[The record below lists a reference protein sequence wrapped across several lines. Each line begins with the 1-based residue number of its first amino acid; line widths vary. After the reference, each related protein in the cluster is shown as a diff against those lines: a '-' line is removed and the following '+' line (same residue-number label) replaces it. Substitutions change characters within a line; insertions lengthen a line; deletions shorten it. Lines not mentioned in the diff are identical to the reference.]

1 MGKQELP
8 EGLRPEIDEDLFRVK
23 ENKRESEE
31 EIKVFAETQTPKKEK
46 PKEKTFGDMFD
57 FNNMFRVKGKSG
69 LVSVIHHAKGSQMAI
84 VCDIY
89 KKNRRSVSVDKMVRL
104 GSQSFFKTDGSV
116 IKMTE
121 VFNNLMSY
129 ATTSE
134 DYGFEKVSIEDLMP
148 IMVPK
153 YDKKQFKLY
162 RAEEVLGWYIEVTLK
177 YSALIDQ
184 KVEDGEVQL
193 LTEEKED

>member
-1 MGKQELP
+1 MG
-8 EGLRPEIDEDLFRVK
+8 
-23 ENKRESEE
+23 
-31 EIKVFAETQTPKKEK
+31 TPTPPKAKKES
-46 PKEKTFGDMFD
+46 KEPSFGEMFD
-57 FNNMFRVKGKSG
+57 FNNMYRVKGKSG
-69 LVSVIHHAKGSQMAI
+69 LVSVVHHTQGHKMAI

-89 KKNRRSVSVDKMVRL
+89 KKNRRSVSVEKMVRL
-104 GSQSFFKTDGSV
+104 GSQSFFKTDGS
-116 IKMTE
+116 IIRMTE
-121 VFNNLMSY
+121 VFNNLMNY

-134 DYGFEKVSIEDLMP
+134 DYGFEKVSVEDLMP

-162 RAEEVLGWYIEVTLK
+162 KAEEVLGWYIEVTLK

-184 KVEDGEVQL
+184 KVKDGEVQL